1 MGRNLQVE
9 LAGSPLGPMPTHAWS
24 SSVLTWISTG
34 SKLFLVRSAEEC
46 LCIGTRP
53 TDSFSVSG
61 AQAET
66 GLPCEAAVFSSLW
79 QKPGTLKTEGSMN
92 LDDHAVDSI
101 K

>member
-53 TDSFSVSG
+53 KDSFSMTG
-61 AQAET
+61 AQAEM

-79 QKPGTLKTEGSMN
+79 LKPGVSENRGI
-92 LDDHAVDSI
+92 DEFG
-101 K
+101 